1 VIHYSDSLHTLKHRC
16 RDQQLDE
23 EYEYLLTDYP
33 EMPSLWQAYFDDRID
48 IKSLEEQLELYK
60 NAIRDTQGS
69 RRLIKSEFQSIY
81 KTKDCGILVR
91 FSKMLLERGYSE
103 RVFSIWSLINRL
115 KYEYKEEDGSWR
127 EWARRNTVTL
137 EVPDEWLAAEDSV
150 LDDETITPDLRWFRL
165 EFLREYRDWCAEG
178 ADRKP
183 YISSWWYTAYFGQ
196 FKIWM
201 MLIVLFR
208 STVTSLLI

>member
-1 VIHYSDSLHTLKHRC
+1 MIHCADSLHTLKHRC
-16 RDQQLDE
+16 RDRQLDE

-33 EMPSLWQAYFDDRID
+33 EMPALWQAYFDDRID

-69 RRLIKSEFQSIY
+69 RRFINSEFRSTH

-115 KYEYKEEDGSWR
+115 KYAYKEEDGSWT

-137 EVPDEWLAAEDSV
+137 EVPDECLAAEDSV
-150 LDDETITPDLRWFRL
+150 MDDEILTPDLRWFRL
-165 EFLREYRDWCAEG
+165 EILREYRDWCAEG
-178 ADRKP
+178 ADGKLHI
-183 YISSWWYTAYFGQ
+183 YSWWYMLTLEQ

-208 STVTSLLI
+208 STVISLRI